1 MKGVEKF
8 ELEIAD
14 KEVNKEGVVDALMKR
29 YHVCEEVAEA
39 MIWDSLA
46 TVQGLEYLFN
56 DLEENSKLERSDLRW
71 LTKN

>member
-14 KEVNKEGVVDALMKR
+14 KAGNKEAVIDALMQR

-46 TVQGLEYLFN
+46 TVQGLEFLYNEMSLKME
-56 DLEENSKLERSDLRW
+56 DAKYD
-71 LTKN
+71 